1 MELFNRDGKEF
12 TGTPEINEKG
22 KPYTQVA
29 IACDRCHV
37 IGGRRLW
44 IMGIENNRPYSKTG
58 FDCWTCGNT
67 GVRKMVDDRLYTAE
81 ELAKINA
88 AAQKRATKRF
98 EAEQAAAAAKA
109 AERVIAEAAYRAA
122 NADFLAKISTLC
134 VNDGQ
139 AFWDRLAA
147 DLLNWLRAPTERQAA
162 MVEAEVA
169 KRAQNAA
176 SAFVGAVGDKIV
188 LTITIERLIPL
199 ESQFGTTYINLCR
212 DQQGNVI
219 VYKGN
224 SNIGEVG
231 ETVNVRAT
239 VKEHVLY
246 NAASQTVIQRPK
258 LV

>member
-29 IACDRCHV
+29 ITCDRCHV

-88 AAQKRATKRF
+88 AAQKRAAKRF
-98 EAEQAAAAAKA
+98 AAEQAEAARKA
-109 AERVIAEAAYRAA
+109 AEQAVKEAAFLTSCS
-122 NADFLAKISTLC
+122 DFIATLSKL
-134 VNDGQ
+134 DGE
-139 AFWDRLAA
+139 FWDSFRESF
-147 DLLNWLRAPTERQAA
+147 LRRATAPTERQAA

-224 SNIGEVG
+224 SNIGDVG

>member
-29 IACDRCHV
+29 ITCDRCHV

-88 AAQKRATKRF
+88 TAQKRAAKRF
-98 EAEQAAAAAKA
+98 AAEQAEAARKA
-109 AERVIAEAAYRAA
+109 AEQAVKEAAFLTSCS
-122 NADFLAKISTLC
+122 DFIATLSKL
-134 VNDGQ
+134 DGE
-139 AFWDRLAA
+139 FWDSFTESF
-147 DLLNWLRAPTERQAA
+147 LRRATAPTERQAA

-224 SNIGEVG
+224 SNIGDVG

>member
-29 IACDRCHV
+29 ITCDRCHV

-44 IMGIENNRPYSKTG
+44 IMGIENNR
-58 FDCWTCGNT
+58 
-67 GVRKMVDDRLYTAE
+67 LYTAE

-88 AAQKRATKRF
+88 AAQKRAAKRF
-98 EAEQAAAAAKA
+98 EAEQAEAARKA
-109 AERVIAEAAYRAA
+109 AEQAVKEAAFLTSCS
-122 NADFLAKISTLC
+122 DFIATLSKL
-134 VNDGQ
+134 DGE
-139 AFWDRLAA
+139 FWDSFTESF
-147 DLLNWLRAPTERQAA
+147 LRRATAPTERQAA

-224 SNIGEVG
+224 SNIGDVG

>member
-29 IACDRCHV
+29 ITCDRCHV

-88 AAQKRATKRF
+88 AAQKRAAKRF
-98 EAEQAAAAAKA
+98 AAEQAEAARKA
-109 AERVIAEAAYRAA
+109 AEQAVKEAAFLTSCS
-122 NADFLAKISTLC
+122 DFIATLSKL
-134 VNDGQ
+134 DGE
-139 AFWDRLAA
+139 FWDSFRESF
-147 DLLNWLRAPTERQAA
+147 LRRATAPTERQAA

-188 LTITIERLIPL
+188 LTIKIERLIPL